1 MPKKCKYLTL
11 IHAYRQIIDS
21 HNGLILAASEFL
33 AKRYNLYS
41 IVVQLLTKKAL
52 FNIFICIFIGW
63 LGSNVSFVLILLIGC
78 EG

>member
-21 HNGLILAASEFL
+21 DNGLILAASEFL